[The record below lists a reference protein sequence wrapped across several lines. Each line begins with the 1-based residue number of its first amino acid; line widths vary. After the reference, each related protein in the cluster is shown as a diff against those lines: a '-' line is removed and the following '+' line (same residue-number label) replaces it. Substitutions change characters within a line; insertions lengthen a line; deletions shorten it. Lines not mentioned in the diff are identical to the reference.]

1 MTQQQWGQQPIQ
13 RPPGQPA
20 WGQPQQAWGQP
31 TPAWGQPVAQ
41 RPAPGYPA
49 APGPAPYQG
58 QPGYPPSQPPR
69 SGSPLKLVLLG
80 LVAAIAVGF
89 FAFSLVNFLS
99 ADETTGPEVLPTPEI
114 GQTSA
119 PPTGVP
125 DPEFNPPE
133 LPAPK
138 DPDEAARW
146 LTDNALYAQSVQ
158 APTNC
163 TLGRVFSQSVT
174 PQELQE
180 HLNLLSGCLMMVW
193 QKPLEQ
199 AGFVMPRPPVTVY
212 STPITTACGEMQTHN
227 AFYCTLDQRIYYA
240 TDIYEIFH
248 RNPQVVGNAFLPD
261 NVMAHEFGHA
271 IQGRTGIWISYAWLR
286 SLAQEAAGLD
296 LARRSETQADCLAG
310 MFLNAVAQAS
320 QMTDAERAGIL
331 DIAFAGGDDQLSGN
345 PDVVGDHGLGRSRRH
360 WFETGMSNVQ
370 AAACNN
376 WIAPADQVR

>member
-1 MTQQQWGQQPIQ
+1 M
-13 RPPGQPA
+13 
-20 WGQPQQAWGQP
+20 
-31 TPAWGQPVAQ
+31 
-41 RPAPGYPA
+41 
-49 APGPAPYQG
+49 
-58 QPGYPPSQPPR
+58 
-69 SGSPLKLVLLG
+69 LLG

-180 HLNLLSGCLMMVW
+180 HLNLLSACLMMVW